1 MYSENLIVIT
11 HYTLLSN
18 TKLHII
24 FDTSKYRAKNIHKVL
39 SFFLV
44 VEYPPEQ
51 YGVTWHF

>member
-24 FDTSKYRAKNIHKVL
+24 FDTSKYRAKK
-39 SFFLV
+39 
-44 VEYPPEQ
+44 Y
-51 YGVTWHF
+51 T